1 MRKHRFTDKHP
12 MIASILICFFL
23 MILCELIP
31 ALFRIVHYMIA
42 GTPSELMSILYMV
55 IGSLFVFLLYKWWF
69 APDFEGALKGG
80 NLREGFSLELP
91 FIIYWVVTG
100 IAMVIDHTFELK
112 TPTLTILRVSL
123 TAGLVE
129 ELSFRHG
136 IVSTL
141 FRKHDQKEDIL
152 KVCVFSG
159 IVFGLFHMANVLA
172 GADPIST
179 IVQVITAGCH
189 GVFFASVYV
198 RCGNLWPCIILHA
211 VHDIYAITTTAEVS
225 EEGIITGGI
234 TFSSIVDA
242 IACIELATFAII
254 RYLSPDQ
261 REKIVRLWDGKWNRK
276 KIEAVEGK
284 EELIG
289 Q

>member
-1 MRKHRFTDKHP
+1 MRKHKLTDKHP
-12 MIASILICFFL
+12 IIASILIGLFM
-23 MILCELIP
+23 MILHELVM
-31 ALFRIVHYMIA
+31 AVFQIVHYMIA

-55 IGSLFVFLLYKWWF
+55 IGTLLVFLFYKWWF
-69 APDFEGALKGG
+69 APDFEGALIGG
-80 NLREGFSLELP
+80 NVPEGFYLDLP
-91 FIIYWVVTG
+91 FIIYWIITG

-112 TPTLTILRVSL
+112 GLSLTTLNVSL
-123 TAGLVE
+123 TAGFVE
-129 ELSFRHG
+129 ELCFRHG

-141 FRKHDQKEDIL
+141 FRKYDQKEDVL
-152 KVCVFSG
+152 KVCIISG
-159 IVFGLFHMANVLA
+159 VVFGLFHMANVLA

-179 IVQVITAGCH
+179 ILQVIMSGCL

-234 TFSSIVDA
+234 TFSSIVDM
-242 IACIELATFAII
+242 IACIALAAFAII

-276 KIEAVEGK
+276 KIEAVEEK
-284 EELIG
+284 EELVG